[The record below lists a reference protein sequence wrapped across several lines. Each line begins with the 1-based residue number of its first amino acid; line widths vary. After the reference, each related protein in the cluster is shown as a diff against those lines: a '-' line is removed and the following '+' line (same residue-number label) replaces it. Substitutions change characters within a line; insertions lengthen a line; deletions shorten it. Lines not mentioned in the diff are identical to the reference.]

1 MEHAKISPL
10 SSETGESES
19 SLDTVLILKR
29 AFSESIHDR
38 V

>member
-10 SSETGESES
+10 SSETREPES
-19 SLDTVLILKR
+19 SLDTVLILKK
-29 AFSESIHDR
+29 AFSKSIDDR